1 MNIRTLRISALS
13 LLTAAVM
20 ALASCG
26 SDSKKA
32 DATSAEGTKGS
43 GFRVDGSK
51 LIDANGNE
59 FVMRGVNHAHCWYR
73 GNDDAALKA
82 ISETGSNTV
91 RLVLADGEQWQ
102 KDTPQ
107 TVKALIDKCRA
118 NKLIAVLEVHDAT
131 GKDSVE
137 SLEKAR
143 DFWINV
149 KDSLKGNEDIAI
161 LNIANEWMASSSA
174 SKWAYGYSAVIPKLR
189 EAGIKNTIMVDSPG
203 WGQAGTAVTEAG
215 VQIFE
220 SDPDRNTMFSVHMY
234 GTAGRN
240 SQTIENNLKGST
252 EKSLCMIVGEFGHKH
267 SDGNVDEEYI
277 LKYCKENNIGCLGWS
292 WKGNSGGVE
301 YLDISED
308 WDGKHLSGDWGEVLV
323 NSENGIR
330 ATSKP
335 CSVFS

>member
-1 MNIRTLRISALS
+1 MRSFRTAALS

-26 SDSKKA
+26 SNNKKA
-32 DATSAEGTKGS
+32 DTTSAEGVKAA

-73 GNDDAALKA
+73 QNDDAALKA

-91 RLVLADGEQWQ
+91 RLVLADGDQWQ
-102 KDTPQ
+102 KDT
-107 TVKALIDKCRA
+107 TDSVKTLIEKCRSL
-118 NKLIAVLEVHDAT
+118 KLIAVLEVHDAT
-131 GKDSVE
+131 GKDSTE
-137 SLEKAR
+137 SLEKAC
-143 DFWINV
+143 DFWISV
-149 KDSLKGNEDIAI
+149 KDALKDNEDVAI

-174 SKWAYGYSAVIPKLR
+174 SKWAYGYSSVIPRLR

-203 WGQAGTAVTEAG
+203 WGQSGTAVTDSG
-215 VQIFE
+215 VQVFE

-234 GTAGRN
+234 GTSGKN
-240 SQTIENNLKGST
+240 SKTIENNLKAIS
-252 EKSLCMIVGEFGHKH
+252 ERSLCMIVGEFGYKH
-267 SDGNVDEEYI
+267 SDGDVDEAYI

-301 YLDISED
+301 YLDLSED
-308 WDGKHLSGDWGEVLV
+308 WEGRNLTKEWGDVLV

-330 ATSKP
+330 ATSKT
-335 CSVFS
+335 CSVFG

>member
-143 DFWINV
+143 
-149 KDSLKGNEDIAI
+149 AR
-161 LNIANEWMASSSA
+161 ARRSSKTES
-174 SKWAYGYSAVIPKLR
+174 GV
-189 EAGIKNTIMVDSPG
+189 
-203 WGQAGTAVTEAG
+203 AGTISRPQCGQKRRAQEAK
-215 VQIFE
+215 
-220 SDPDRNTMFSVHMY
+220 SCLTWSCSSVIVPTVERELRTGLPWRMAM
-234 GTAGRN
+234 AG
-240 SQTIENNLKGST
+240 GMPST
-252 EKSLCMIVGEFGHKH
+252 EST
-267 SDGNVDEEYI
+267 
-277 LKYCKENNIGCLGWS
+277 
-292 WKGNSGGVE
+292 SGGGRR
-301 YLDISED
+301 SR
-308 WDGKHLSGDWGEVLV
+308 
-323 NSENGIR
+323 NCR
-330 ATSKP
+330 A
-335 CSVFS
+335 